1 MYIHICRVDIYKGWG
16 INEIVKIP
24 TYNIFTIILSLFLYL
39 QEKDVYGNEV
49 SRLGRPLP
57 VEYLLV
63 DIPASTPLVPSY
75 TFPQRQNNEYF
86 PVENRFLEGYIQDLP
101 ALNQYLTKNNRGK
114 DFTEVI
120 FVVVLEITL
129 IKLLDWI
136 LRELWLVDGW
146 CWMFPF
152 CLVSVYL
159 HPGPSRTPSFSCE
172 CVIDLDTMQLN
183 KKENKN
189 YFNYA
194 QDDDDDNKMMI
205 WW

>member
-1 MYIHICRVDIYKGWG
+1 M
-16 INEIVKIP
+16 
-24 TYNIFTIILSLFLYL
+24 SLFLYL

-129 IKLLDWI
+129 IKLLD
-136 LRELWLVDGW
+136 
-146 CWMFPF
+146 
-152 CLVSVYL
+152 
-159 HPGPSRTPSFSCE
+159 
-172 CVIDLDTMQLN
+172 
-183 KKENKN
+183 
-189 YFNYA
+189 
-194 QDDDDDNKMMI
+194 
-205 WW
+205 